1 MTENELQELA
11 KQLGNPSGEFGKIVA
26 KNMHEGNIS
35 MTNHAVELLQIK
47 GKQKIL
53 EIGHGNAHHVT
64 EILKTHT
71 EIQYFG
77 IDISAL
83 MHKEAVTANQ
93 TYIQNNR
100 ADFQLY
106 DGLELPYPK
115 NLFDGIF
122 SVNTVYFWENPQAF
136 LQEIYRV
143 CSPNG
148 HFCLTFADA
157 DFMKTL
163 PFTDFGFQLYDLDM
177 IKKWCIDSGFSIV
190 ETQQAKDHVKSK
202 SGEMV
207 HRLFYTLVLKKL
219 S

>member
-1 MTENELQELA
+1 RRRHTRFSRDWSSDVCSSDL
-11 KQLGNPSGEFGKIVA
+11 
-26 KNMHEGNIS
+26 
-35 MTNHAVELLQIK
+35 
-47 GKQKIL
+47 
-53 EIGHGNAHHVT
+53 VT
-64 EILKTHT
+64 KILKTHT

-136 LQEIYRV
+136 LHEIYREIGRASCRERV
-143 CSPNG
+143 
-148 HFCLTFADA
+148 
-157 DFMKTL
+157 
-163 PFTDFGFQLYDLDM
+163 Y
-177 IKKWCIDSGFSIV
+177 
-190 ETQQAKDHVKSK
+190 
-202 SGEMV
+202 
-207 HRLFYTLVLKKL
+207 
-219 S
+219 